1 MSPQNL
7 LPEGCQSAMSR
18 IQQQLLKLKQ
28 QHRLRQRRVVSG
40 LDGSR
45 LSINGKS
52 LLNFADNDYLGL
64 RQHPQV
70 IRACAEAAQQYG
82 VGSGASALISGYSDQ
97 HQALEQ
103 ELADFLGYPKVLLFS
118 SGYLANQT
126 VLGSLCQRGDNIFS
140 DRLNHASLIDGCRL
154 SRATVHR
161 YSHSN
166 SQKLADLLMPH
177 ATGKSAA
184 NAGQENFILSDG
196 VFSMDGDVAAYAELQ
211 QLAERYNA
219 CLIIDDAHGVG
230 VMGEHGRG
238 SWEAVNAAKPDILIG
253 TLGKAFGTQ
262 GAYVAASSERIEWL
276 VQKGRSY
283 VYTTALAP
291 PIAAATRVSLR
302 LIREGRKLRQQL
314 SKNIAYFRQQ
324 AVTLGLELL
333 PSASPIQPLMLGSE
347 QRLLDWAEKLQS
359 ADILV
364 GAIRPP
370 TVPEGTSR
378 LRITLSAIH
387 QQAEINQLLDALKE
401 AA

>member
-1 MSPQNL
+1 MR
-7 LPEGCQSAMSR
+7 R

-118 SGYLANQT
+118 SGYLANQA

-166 SQKLADLLMPH
+166 SQKLADLLMQH

-238 SWEAVNAAKPDILIG
+238 SWAAANVAKPDILIG

-302 LIREGRKLRQQL
+302 LIGEGRKLRQKL
-314 SKNIAYFRQQ
+314 SKNITYFRQQ
-324 AVTLGLELL
+324 ALALGLELL

-347 QRLLDWAEKLQS
+347 QRLLDWAEKLQG
-359 ADILV
+359 AGILV

-387 QQAEINQLLDALKE
+387 QQTEIDQLLDALKE

>member
-1 MSPQNL
+1 
-7 LPEGCQSAMSR
+7 MSR
-18 IQQQLLKLKQ
+18 IQQQLLKLEQ

-103 ELADFLGYPKVLLFS
+103 ELEEFLGYQKVLLFS
-118 SGYLANQT
+118 SGYLANQA
-126 VLGSLCQRGDNIFS
+126 VMGSLCQRGDNIFS
-140 DRLNHASLIDGCRL
+140 DQLNHASLIDGCRL
-154 SRATVHR
+154 SRATVYR

-166 SQKLADLLMPH
+166 SLKLVGLLQQH

-219 CLIIDDAHGVG
+219 SLIIDDAHGVG
-230 VMGEHGRG
+230 VMGEYGRG
-238 SWEAVNAAKPDILIG
+238 SWEAVNAAKPDVLIG

-291 PIAAATRVSLR
+291 PIAAATRASLR
-302 LIREGRKLRQQL
+302 LICEGRKLRQQL

-324 AVTLGLELL
+324 AITLGLELL

-347 QRLLDWAEKLQS
+347 QRLLDWAEKLQG
-359 ADILV
+359 AGILV

-378 LRITLSAIH
+378 LRITFNAIH
-387 QQAEINQLLDALKE
+387 QQAEIDQLLEALKE

>member
-1 MSPQNL
+1 
-7 LPEGCQSAMSR
+7 MSR

-70 IRACAEAAQQYG
+70 VRACAEAAQQYG
-82 VGSGASALISGYSDQ
+82 VGAGASALISGYSDQ

-103 ELADFLGYPKVLLFS
+103 ELADFLGYQKVLLFS
-118 SGYLANQT
+118 SGYLANQA
-126 VLGSLCQRGDNIFS
+126 VMGSLCQRGDKIFS
-140 DRLNHASLIDGCRL
+140 DQLNHASLIDGCRL

-161 YSHSN
+161 YSHSD
-166 SQKLADLLMPH
+166 SRKLENLLLQH
-177 ATGKSAA
+177 ALGKATA
-184 NAGQENFILSDG
+184 NTGQESFILSDG
-196 VFSMDGDVAAYAELQ
+196 VFSMDGDVAAYTKLQ
-211 QLAERYNA
+211 QLAECYQA

-230 VMGEHGRG
+230 VMGKHGRG
-238 SWEAVNAAKPDILIG
+238 SWEAANAAQPDILIG

-276 VQKGRSY
+276 IQKGRSY

-302 LIREGRKLRQQL
+302 LIRKGAKLRQQL
-314 SKNIAYFRQQ
+314 NKNITYFRQQ
-324 AVTLGLELL
+324 AAAQGLQLL
-333 PSASPIQPLMLGSE
+333 YSSSPIQPLMLGSE
-347 QRLLDWAEKLQS
+347 KRLLDWAEKLQG
-359 ADILV
+359 AGILV

-387 QQAEINQLLDALKE
+387 QQAEIDQLLEALKE
-401 AA
+401 AV